1 MLNVEIMWTVFYLKA
16 YFLFIIWFGVCDE
29 IFGRKVVW
37 SLIYKVQIHIQLD
50 IISTNIREQV
60 LEDRYWKLDRSLDL
74 WDVWKILTL
83 PCVFICFKLL
93 ITCGYLW
100 QDAAPFGILIFPS
113 IALITWYFE
122 AQMKVWLQ
130 KQFGHLAAM
139 VL

>member
-1 MLNVEIMWTVFYLKA
+1 MLNVEIMWTVSYLKA

-60 LEDRYWKLDRSLDL
+60 LEDRYWKLDKSLDL
-74 WDVWKILTL
+74 
-83 PCVFICFKLL
+83 CVFICFKLL

-113 IALITWYFE
+113 IASITWYFK